1 MSGGVRTVRTV
12 CGATA
17 VRIPPDALTADVIVI
32 GSGAAGLATAVT
44 AAHAGCDVLLF
55 EKAAALGG
63 TTAKS
68 GGVYWI
74 PDNHLMR
81 AHGID
86 DPRDRALRYMARVS
100 APTRY
105 DPDDSRLGMTA
116 WEFGLLTTYCD
127 LAPRAVEFLENTGA
141 LRSTIEAALRF
152 PDYHMHLPEQG
163 GVYGRA
169 LCPADA
175 AGRPAGG
182 AELVTQLATA
192 ARRSGV
198 RLVTRHAFMDLLAGE
213 RRVEG
218 VHVQDLNTGKDVFAR
233 ARAGVVLATGGF
245 THDAE
250 RRAQHLPARVW
261 GGCAAGTNTGDALR
275 VLESLGIPLH
285 NMDQAWWDQVA
296 VEHTTDGSTETTAGM
311 WVAPGDSSL
320 VVDLTGRRVGNEKT
334 FYHDR
339 AKLHLGDGAP
349 QLLLLLFDA
358 RTEKLFSCEGFA
370 YPLVPPG
377 EPAPHIVSA
386 DTWDEVAA
394 EVGRR
399 LERLREVTGGA
410 RLSNDFTDTLRA
422 TVRRFNEIAR
432 AGTDPDF
439 GRGGE
444 PIELFFHG
452 PARPGGGPDPT
463 MAPLAAEGP
472 YHAVLIGLGTLDT
485 KGGPRTSPHAQVLG
499 SRGSA
504 IDGLYAVGNC
514 AASPSNEG
522 YWAAGATIGPA
533 LAFGYAAGRHLAQS
547 RAALQTSTPTRWS
560 TT

>member
-1 MSGGVRTVRTV
+1 MNGGVRTVR
-12 CGATA
+12 GAAA
-17 VRIPPDALTADVIVI
+17 VKMPPDALIADVIVI

-44 AAHAGCDVLLF
+44 AAHDGCDVLLF
-55 EKAAALGG
+55 EKAATLGG

-68 GGVYWI
+68 GGVYWV

-86 DPRDRALRYMARVS
+86 DSRDRALRYMARVS

-105 DPDDSRLGMTA
+105 DPEDHRLGMNA
-116 WEFGLLTTYCD
+116 WEFGLLAEYCE
-127 LAPRAVEFLENTGA
+127 LAPRALAFLDSTGA

-175 AGRPAGG
+175 HGQPSGG
-182 AELVTQLATA
+182 AELVNQLAKA

-198 RLVTRHAFMDLLAGE
+198 RLVTRHTFTDLLVGE
-213 RRVEG
+213 RRIQG
-218 VHVQDLNTGKDVFAR
+218 VQVRDRDTGKNVLAR

-245 THDAE
+245 THNAE
-250 RRAQHLPARVW
+250 RRARHLPARVW
-261 GGCAAGTNTGDALR
+261 GGCAAGTNTGDALP

-296 VEHTTDGSTETTAGM
+296 VEHTTGGSTETTAGM

-339 AKLHLGDGAP
+339 AKLHLGDNAP

-358 RTEKLFSCEGFA
+358 RTAKLFSCEDFA
-370 YPLVPPG
+370 YPLVSPG
-377 EPAPHIVSA
+377 EPASHIVSGN
-386 DTWDEVAA
+386 TWDEVAA
-394 EVGRR
+394 EVARR

-410 RLSNDFTDTLRA
+410 QLSDDFTNTLRA
-422 TVRRFNEIAR
+422 TVRRYNEIAR
-432 AGTDPDF
+432 AGEDLDF
-439 GRGGE
+439 GRGRE

-452 PARPGGGPDPT
+452 PARPDGGPDPT
-463 MAPLAAEGP
+463 MAALTAEGP

-499 SRGSA
+499 RHGSA

-514 AASPSNEG
+514 AASPSNGG

-533 LAFGYAAGRHLAQS
+533 LAFGYAAGRHLGQ
-547 RAALQTSTPTRWS
+547 RRVALQTSTRTRRS